1 MKSKMKSAIK
11 EKIDN
16 NARRKVGK
24 LYGFKQSS
32 WCNWMIKDGYFFY
45 IMHGTFTKDADLYVK
60 PCYYDDILWRLSPG
74 EDSDKRPN
82 SLRAMGDFTAP
93 NFPVSENRVPLE
105 EDADFTEEN
114 CTSVWHEVFK
124 KVLSQIDEFLIKN
137 PDVEGFTFINN
148 DSIGKLNDDSLARML
163 QMIYHKQ
170 YKEAGAIAE
179 ELVKNGKMGGYRWG
193 DGNGNYKYLNEY
205 IADYCRKYF
214 KG

>member
-16 NARRKVGK
+16 DARRKVGK

-93 NFPVSENRVPLE
+93 
-105 EDADFTEEN
+105 
-114 CTSVWHEVFK
+114 
-124 KVLSQIDEFLIKN
+124 
-137 PDVEGFTFINN
+137 
-148 DSIGKLNDDSLARML
+148 KLNDDSLARML